1 MCYDYAIK
9 ETNALYAAAIK
20 NGYSVTEEDYWNYE
34 FSVYEKNLPIQ
45 NYVADLECSYAQEEH
60 LVQGSEEFQQKWL
73 EHFQSL
79 KTQLVEQQNYT
90 RR

>member
-1 MCYDYAIK
+1 MLYLNKIRFYLKNFDFSGCLCYDYAIK

-60 LVQGSEEFQQKWL
+60 LVQGSEEFQ
-73 EHFQSL
+73 
-79 KTQLVEQQNYT
+79 
-90 RR
+90 